1 MGLEKFVFKSFMSE
15 VFGFMCI
22 LLANLTYHEIMEWKF
37 FGLDENVAR
46 NREIRISLELPGNL
60 SDRGEGPTSP
70 SPYGRRTGPIGKRK
84 WSSGVF
90 EDSPCRHQET
100 ETERELMMKF
110 LT

>member
-1 MGLEKFVFKSFMSE
+1 MGLEKFVFKSFMAE

-22 LLANLTYHEIMEWKF
+22 LLANLTYHEIMEWKL

-60 SDRGEGPTSP
+60 SEIVESPTSP
-70 SPYGRRTGPIGKRK
+70 SRFGRRTGPIGIRK
-84 WSSGVF
+84 WSSEVF

>member
-1 MGLEKFVFKSFMSE
+1 MRLEKFVFKSFMSE

-46 NREIRISLELPGNL
+46 NREIRISLELPGTMTDL
-60 SDRGEGPTSP
+60 GEGQTSV
-70 SPYGRRTGPIGKRK
+70 SPRQRRTRPVGKRK
-84 WSSGVF
+84 ASSGVF
-90 EDSPCRHQET
+90 EDPPGGRLET
-100 ETERELMMKF
+100 ETSRELMMKF